1 MTKDVNVFLRDFP
14 NTKESEVIT
23 ENSDGSYTVFLN
35 ARLSHDRLIEAYRH
49 ALAHIDNEDFRKEDV
64 QLIELEAH
72 SGIPVDSDP
81 AAAEDHTVMS
91 DEEISMRIARLRRQ
105 RRRIK
110 KQLEEYERNR
120 EYLAS
125 CGVDFSAIAEDQ
137 RLYGGI

>member
-35 ARLSHDRLIEAYRH
+35 ARLSHDQLIESYRH
-49 ALAHIDNEDFRKEDV
+49 ALAHIENEDFQKEDV
-64 QLIELEAH
+64 QEIEMAAH
-72 SGIPVDSDP
+72 SGAPVASDL
-81 AAAEDHTVMS
+81 AAAEDHKVMS
-91 DEEISMRIARLRRQ
+91 DEEISRRIARLRRQ

-110 KQLEEYERNR
+110 KQLAEYERNR

-125 CGVDFSAIAEDQ
+125 CGVDFYAMAEDQ
-137 RLYGGI
+137 HLYGGI